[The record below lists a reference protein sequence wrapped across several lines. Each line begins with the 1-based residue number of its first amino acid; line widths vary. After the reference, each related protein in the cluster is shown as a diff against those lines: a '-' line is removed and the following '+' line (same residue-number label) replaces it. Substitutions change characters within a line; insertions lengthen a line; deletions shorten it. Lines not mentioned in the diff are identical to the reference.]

1 MSGVNKV
8 ILIGRLGSDVEYKQ
22 TQSGSPIA
30 KLSLATS
37 DKWKDK
43 QGQPQEKTEWHR
55 VILWNKLADIANQ
68 YLVKGSQVYVEGKL
82 QTREFQDKQGQTKKI
97 TEVVLNG
104 FDGVMQMLD
113 SKSQPAG
120 GQPANLPPPI
130 VTPPEPEPQPVKAV
144 AQGEPEDDIP
154 F

>member
-43 QGQPQEKTEWHR
+43 QGQPQERTEWHR

-68 YLVKGSQVYVEGKL
+68 YLVKGSQVYLEGKL
-82 QTREFQDKQGQTKKI
+82 QTKEYQDQQGQTKKI
-97 TEVVLNG
+97 TQVVLNG

-113 SKSQPAG
+113 SKSQPAAA
-120 GQPANLPPPI
+120 QPATVPPPI
-130 VTPPEPEPQPVKAV
+130 VTPPEPQPAV
-144 AQGEPEDDIP
+144 AVVGEEPEDDIP

>member
-43 QGQPQEKTEWHR
+43 QGQPQERTEWHR

-68 YLVKGSQVYVEGKL
+68 YLVKGSQVYLEGKL
-82 QTREFQDKQGQTKKI
+82 QTKEYQDQQGQTKKI
-97 TEVVLNG
+97 TQVVLNG

-113 SKSQPAG
+113 SKSQPAAA
-120 GQPANLPPPI
+120 QSANVPPPI
-130 VTPPEPEPQPVKAV
+130 VTPPEPQPAV
-144 AQGEPEDDIP
+144 AVVGEEPEDDIP

>member
-82 QTREFQDKQGQTKKI
+82 QTREFQDKQGQTRKI

-130 VTPPEPEPQPVKAV
+130 VTPPEAEPQPVKAV

>member
-43 QGQPQEKTEWHR
+43 QGQPQERTEWHR

-68 YLVKGSQVYVEGKL
+68 YLVKGSQVYLEGKL
-82 QTREFQDKQGQTKKI
+82 QTKEYQDQQGQTKKI
-97 TEVVLNG
+97 TQVVLNG

-113 SKSQPAG
+113 SKSQPAAA
-120 GQPANLPPPI
+120 QPATVPPPI
-130 VTPPEPEPQPVKAV
+130 VTPPEPQPAVAV

>member
-113 SKSQPAG
+113 SKSQPAAA
-120 GQPANLPPPI
+120 QPATVPPPI
-130 VTPPEPEPQPVKAV
+130 VTPPEPQPAV
-144 AQGEPEDDIP
+144 AVVGEEPEDDIP

>member
-8 ILIGRLGSDVEYKQ
+8 ILIGRLGSDVDYKQ

-82 QTREFQDKQGQTKKI
+82 QTREYQDQQGQTKKI

-113 SKSQPAG
+113 SKSQPAAS
-120 GQPANLPPPI
+120 QPANLPPPI
-130 VTPPEPEPQPVKAV
+130 VTPPEPQPAV
-144 AQGEPEDDIP
+144 AVVGEEPEDDIP

>member
-68 YLVKGSQVYVEGKL
+68 YLVKGSQVYLEGKL
-82 QTREFQDKQGQTKKI
+82 QTKEYQDQQGQTKKI
-97 TEVVLNG
+97 TQVVLNG

-113 SKSQPAG
+113 SKSQPAAA
-120 GQPANLPPPI
+120 QPATVPPPI
-130 VTPPEPEPQPVKAV
+130 VTPPEPQPAV
-144 AQGEPEDDIP
+144 AVVGEEPEDDIP